1 MLKKPLKIIGINPG
15 SKYLGIAI
23 FQGSD
28 LRYWGIKTL
37 KGKWS
42 KEKIEKTKE
51 VISDLIAQYDL
62 NVLAIKKLHP
72 SRSSKNLNRLVA
84 KIKEF
89 SKRKGLRVY
98 QYSMNDLEKFFSPEE
113 KINKKQMAELVASEY
128 PFLFQALEKERRN
141 KNPYAI
147 RMFEAI
153 ALGIRCFHQLD
164 KR

>member
-1 MLKKPLKIIGINPG
+1 MSKKPLKIIGINPG

-28 LRYWGIKTL
+28 LRYWGIKVL

-42 KEKIEKTKE
+42 KEKIEKAKE
-51 VISDLIAQYDL
+51 IISDLIVRYDL
-62 NVLAIKKLHP
+62 NVLAIKRLHP

-98 QYSMNDLEKFFSPEE
+98 QYSMKDLEKFFSPE
-113 KINKKQMAELVASEY
+113 
-128 PFLFQALEKERRN
+128 
-141 KNPYAI
+141 
-147 RMFEAI
+147 
-153 ALGIRCFHQLD
+153 
-164 KR
+164 

>member
-1 MLKKPLKIIGINPG
+1 MSKKPLKIIGINPG

-28 LRYWGIKTL
+28 LRYWAIKVL

-42 KEKIEKTKE
+42 KEKIEKTRE
-51 VISDLIAQYDL
+51 VLSNFIVQYDL
-62 NVLAIKKLHP
+62 NVLAIKRLHP
-72 SRSSKNLNRLVA
+72 SRSSKNLNLLTA
-84 KIKEF
+84 KIREF
-89 SKRKGLRVY
+89 SKGKGLRVY
-98 QYSMNDLEKFFSPEE
+98 EYLMKDLEKFFSPKE

-128 PFLFQALEKERRN
+128 PFLFQVLEKEKGN

-164 KR
+164 KH

>member
-1 MLKKPLKIIGINPG
+1 MSKKPLKIIGINPG

-28 LRYWGIKTL
+28 LRYWGIKVL
-37 KGKWS
+37 KGRWS
-42 KEKIEKTKE
+42 KEKMERAKE
-51 VISDLIAQYDL
+51 ILSDLIDQYDL
-62 NVLAIKKLHP
+62 NVLAIKRLHP

-89 SKRKGLRVY
+89 SKRKGLRIY
-98 QYSMNDLEKFFSPEE
+98 EYSMKDLEKIFSPEE
-113 KINKKQMAELVASEY
+113 KINKRQMAELVASEY
-128 PFLFQALEKERRN
+128 PFLFQMLEKERRN

>member
-1 MLKKPLKIIGINPG
+1 MLKRPLKIIGVNPG
-15 SKYLGIAI
+15 TKYLGLAI

-37 KGKWS
+37 KGIWS
-42 KEKIEKTKE
+42 KEKVERIKAI
-51 VISDLIAQYDL
+51 ISDLIERYEL
-62 NVLAIKKLHP
+62 NALALKKLHP
-72 SRSSKNLNRLVA
+72 SRSSKNLNQLVA

-98 QYSMNDLEKFFSPEE
+98 EYSIKDLERFLSPKE
-113 KINKKQMAELVASEY
+113 KINKKQMAEFVVSEY
-128 PFLFQALEKERRN
+128 PFLFHVFEKEKKN

-153 ALGIRCFHQLD
+153 ALGLRYFYQLN
-164 KR
+164 KH

>member
-1 MLKKPLKIIGINPG
+1 MLKRPLKIIGINPG
-15 SKYLGIAI
+15 SKYLGIVI

-37 KGKWS
+37 KRRWS

-51 VISDLIAQYDL
+51 ILSDLIDRHDL

-72 SRSSKNLNRLVA
+72 SRSSKNLNGLVT

-89 SKRKGLRVY
+89 SKRKGLKIY
-98 QYSMNDLEKFFSPEE
+98 QYSMNELEKFFSPEE
-113 KINKKQMAELVASEY
+113 KINKKRMAELVASEY
-128 PFLFQALEKERRN
+128 PFLFKPLEKERRN
-141 KNPYAI
+141 KNPYGI
-147 RMFEAI
+147 RMFVAI

-164 KR
+164 KH

>member
-1 MLKKPLKIIGINPG
+1 
-15 SKYLGIAI
+15 
-23 FQGSD
+23 
-28 LRYWGIKTL
+28 
-37 KGKWS
+37 
-42 KEKIEKTKE
+42 
-51 VISDLIAQYDL
+51 
-62 NVLAIKKLHP
+62 
-72 SRSSKNLNRLVA
+72 LVA

-98 QYSMNDLEKFFSPEE
+98 QYSMKDLEKFFSPEE

-128 PFLFQALEKERRN
+128 PFLFQPLQKEKGN

-164 KR
+164 KH

>member
-1 MLKKPLKIIGINPG
+1 MTKRPLRIIGINPG
-15 SKYLGIAI
+15 SKYLGIGV

-37 KGKWS
+37 RGKWS
-42 KEKIEKTKE
+42 NEKIEKAKE
-51 VISDLIAQYDL
+51 ILSDLIDRYDL

-72 SRSSKNLNRLVA
+72 SRSSKSLNRFAA

-89 SKRKGLRVY
+89 LKAKGLRIYEYPV
-98 QYSMNDLEKFFSPEE
+98 NDLERFFSPEE

-128 PFLFQALEKERRN
+128 PFLFQVLEKEKKN
-141 KNPYAI
+141 KNPYSI

-153 ALGIRCFHQLD
+153 ALGIRCFHKLD
-164 KR
+164 KH

>member
-1 MLKKPLKIIGINPG
+1 MSKKPLKIIGINPG

-28 LRYWGIKTL
+28 LRYWGIKVL

-42 KEKIEKTKE
+42 KEKMERAKE
-51 VISDLIAQYDL
+51 ILSDLIDQYDL
-62 NVLAIKKLHP
+62 NVLAIKRLHP
-72 SRSSKNLNRLVA
+72 SRSSKNLNQLVA
-84 KIKEF
+84 RIKDF
-89 SKRKGLRVY
+89 LKRKGLRIY
-98 QYSMNDLEKFFSPEE
+98 EFSLKDLEKFFSPEE
-113 KINKKQMAELVASEY
+113 KINKRKMAELVASDY
-128 PFLFQALEKERRN
+128 PFLFQMLEKERRN

-164 KR
+164 KH

>member
-1 MLKKPLKIIGINPG
+1 MSKKPLKIIGINPG

-28 LRYWGIKTL
+28 LRYWGIKVL

-42 KEKIEKTKE
+42 KEKIEKAKE
-51 VISDLIAQYDL
+51 IISDLIVRYDL
-62 NVLAIKKLHP
+62 NVLAIKRLHP

-98 QYSMNDLEKFFSPEE
+98 QYSMKDLEKFFSPEE

-128 PFLFQALEKERRN
+128 PFLFQPLQKEKGN

-164 KR
+164 KH

>member
-1 MLKKPLKIIGINPG
+1 MSKKPLKIIGINPG

-28 LRYWGIKTL
+28 LRYWGIKVL

-42 KEKIEKTKE
+42 KEKIERAKE
-51 VISDLIAQYDL
+51 IISDFIAQYGL

-72 SRSSKNLNRLVA
+72 SRSSKNLNRLVTR
-84 KIKEF
+84 IKEF
-89 SKRKGLRVY
+89 SKRKGLRIY
-98 QYSMNDLEKFFSPEE
+98 EYSMKDLEKFFSPEE
-113 KINKKQMAELVASEY
+113 KINKRKMAELVASEY
-128 PFLFQALEKERRN
+128 PFLFQVLEKERRN

-164 KR
+164 RH

>member
-1 MLKKPLKIIGINPG
+1 MPKKPLKILGLNPG
-15 SKYLGIAI
+15 SKYLAIAV

-28 LRYWGIKTL
+28 LRYWAIKAF

-42 KEKIEKTKE
+42 KEKMEKIKE
-51 VISDLIAQYDL
+51 TLSDFMDRYEL

-72 SRSSKNLNRLVA
+72 SRSSSNLNRLVA

-89 SKRKGLRVY
+89 SKRKGLRIY
-98 QYSMNDLEKFFSPEE
+98 EYSVKDLEKFFWPEE

-147 RMFEAI
+147 RMFEAV

-164 KR
+164 KH

>member
-1 MLKKPLKIIGINPG
+1 MPKNPLKILGLNPG
-15 SKYLGIAI
+15 SKYLAIAV

-28 LRYWGIKTL
+28 LRYWAIKAF

-42 KEKIEKTKE
+42 KEKMEKIKE
-51 VISDLIAQYDL
+51 TLSDFMDRYEL
-62 NVLAIKKLHP
+62 NVLAIKRLHL
-72 SRSSKNLNRLVA
+72 SRSSKNLNGLVA

-98 QYSMNDLEKFFSPEE
+98 EYPMKNLERFFSPEE

-147 RMFEAI
+147 RMFEAV

-164 KR
+164 KH

>member
-1 MLKKPLKIIGINPG
+1 MPKRPLRIIGFNPG

-28 LRYWGIKTL
+28 LRYWGIKVL

-42 KEKIEKTKE
+42 KEKIEKTRE
-51 VISDLIAQYDL
+51 ILSNFIVQYDL
-62 NVLAIKKLHP
+62 KILAIKRLHP
-72 SRSSKNLNRLVA
+72 SRSSKNLNRSVT

-89 SKRKGLRVY
+89 IKRKGIRVHE
-98 QYSMNDLEKFFSPEE
+98 YSMKDLEKFFSPER

-128 PFLFQALEKERRN
+128 PFLFQMLEKEKRN

-147 RMFEAI
+147 RMFE
-153 ALGIRCFHQLD
+153 QLP
-164 KR
+164 

>member
-1 MLKKPLKIIGINPG
+1 MNKKQLKIIGINPG

-23 FQGSD
+23 FQGSG
-28 LRYWGIKTL
+28 LRYWAIKTL
-37 KGKWS
+37 KGRWS
-42 KEKIEKTKE
+42 KEKIERVKKILSE
-51 VISDLIAQYDL
+51 LIDRYDL

-84 KIKEF
+84 EIKKF
-89 SKRKGLRVY
+89 SKKRSLKVY
-98 QYSMNDLEKFFSPEE
+98 EYSLKELERYFLPEE
-113 KINKKQMAELVASEY
+113 RINKRKVAELITSEY
-128 PFLFQALEKERRN
+128 SFLLKILEKEKRN

-164 KR
+164 KH

>member
-1 MLKKPLKIIGINPG
+1 MLKRPLKIIGINPG

-28 LRYWGIKTL
+28 LRYWSIKTL

-42 KEKIEKTKE
+42 KEKIEKAKE
-51 VISDLIAQYDL
+51 ILSDLFVRYDIG
-62 NVLAIKKLHP
+62 VLAIKKLHR
-72 SRSSKNLNRLVA
+72 SRSSPNLNKLVA

-98 QYSMNDLEKFFSPEE
+98 QYSMRDLEKFFSPDE
-113 KINKKQMAELVASEY
+113 KINKKQMAELIASEY
-128 PFLFQALEKERRN
+128 SFLLQVLEKEKRN

-164 KR
+164 KH